1 MLLSW
6 YNSTSI
12 GISRVWIRTTVCVCV
27 WERERDLIN
36 IGLYR
41 TIFRITAYTHI
52 ISTHFLYPLA
62 TITTTKRLEE
72 RGSEREGERVCEY
85 DSHSAADVWAFKD
98 FQPIFQLLSK
108 MGSNYFEVLKSWQ
121 QIKFLPISIVAAWPC
136 GRVAEWLQPLK
147 NPNPCNP

>member
-1 MLLSW
+1 MI
-6 YNSTSI
+6 T
-12 GISRVWIRTTVCVCV
+12 
-27 WERERDLIN
+27 

-52 ISTHFLYPLA
+52 ISTHFLSPLA

-108 MGSNYFEVLKSWQ
+108 MGIDYFKVLKSWPRGRMAANK
-121 QIKFLPISIVAAWPC
+121 IHANFDCGSMAAWP
-136 GRVAEWLQPLK
+136 QPLK
-147 NPNPCNP
+147 KPNPCNP